1 MSSLSALE
9 LVANIKRFSVPK
21 VYPVPQIWPVFRR
34 SAVMIV
40 LFIGNFG
47 ELRVLLTKRSR
58 KLNNFSG
65 HVSLPGG
72 KADNERETEIEV
84 ARRECFEEIGLP
96 YDEELQK
103 QGLKLEYLNMM
114 PCYLSRTF
122 LSVRPIV
129 CFLHKNDRPS
139 DQIKTLKLL
148 LNPGETSSIFSIPL
162 LDLIDKHNKKEYVNK
177 SVRSYHWGHLRWP
190 IKHFYY
196 PTQNSNEVT
205 WLEEIIDLSS
215 DDEDLID
222 DIEAH
227 SEGKEIKDL
236 WGLTAQMLFDLAHI
250 ATGEVNRN
258 YIGNENLIYALTEFG
273 GQMTTRKRTEWESG
287 MIVNEKDKNYE
298 QVIPKHI
305 FKHIVAE
312 FKL

>member
-1 MSSLSALE
+1 MSSIATLE
-9 LVANIKRFSVPK
+9 LIANIKRFAVPK
-21 VYPVPQIWPVFRR
+21 VYPVQQIWPAFRR
-34 SAVMIV
+34 SAVMII
-40 LFIGNFG
+40 LFIGNYG

-72 KADNERETEIEV
+72 KADNEQETEVDV

-96 YDEELQK
+96 YDDELQK
-103 QGLKLEYLNMM
+103 QGLKLEHLNMM

-129 CFLHKNDRPS
+129 CFLHENDKPS
-139 DQIKTLKLL
+139 VQIKNLKLL

-162 LDLIDKHNKKEYVNK
+162 LDLIDKHNKREYLKK
-177 SVRSYHWGHLRWP
+177 SVKTYHWGHLKWP

-196 PTQNSNEVT
+196 PTKNNNEVT
-205 WLEEIIDLSS
+205 WLDDILDLSS

-222 DIEAH
+222 DMNIH
-227 SEGKEIKDL
+227 SNGKDIKDL
-236 WGLTAQMLFDLAHI
+236 WGLTAQMLYDLANI
-250 ATGEVNRN
+250 AVNNANNN

-273 GQMTTRKRTEWESG
+273 GQMLDRKRTDWEAG

-305 FKHIVAE
+305 YNHIVNE